1 LSVRRLTDPREEL
14 DVSTMAGPYQGE
26 LQKLDDY
33 RWLLPRDD
41 TLGMRTDGLVYA
53 DEALMADLKT
63 DAALGQ
69 VANVACLPGIVGK
82 SMAMPDCH
90 YGYGFPIGGVAAF
103 DVDEGVISPG
113 GVGYDI
119 NCGVRLMRSDLRVGD
134 IQGRLKEIAA
144 AIHHLIPTGAGE
156 KGAVRLSGDEV
167 AEVLEKGPAWAVKR
181 GYGVPQDVEHTED
194 RGCLP
199 GAQAEVLSQRAYQR
213 GAPQLGTLGGGNHFL
228 EIQAV
233 DAIYDTSLAA
243 AFGFTEVGQVA
254 LMIHCG
260 SRGLGHQVCEDALDE
275 MTAAARK
282 YHITLP
288 DKQLACA
295 PVTSPEGQQYLS
307 AMAAAANYAW
317 ANRQVIMHFVREA
330 VESVLGQGWRKLGLD
345 LVWDVAHNVAKIE
358 EHQVGG
364 VSKRLCVHRKG
375 ATRSFPAGRPEL
387 PAVYRQSGQ
396 PVLVPG
402 DMGTASYL
410 LVGTQQALQETF
422 GSTCHG
428 AGRVLSRTAAIKKHP
443 SQVVRQALEAQGI
456 VVRATG
462 RDTLAEE
469 APDAYKDIDRVVEVC
484 HEAGLSRKVARLRPL
499 AVIKG

>member
-1 LSVRRLTDPREEL
+1 
-14 DVSTMAGPYQGE
+14 MAAPYQGE

-41 TLGMRTDGLVYA
+41 SVGMRTDGLVYA
-53 DEALMADLKT
+53 DEALMADLRT

-103 DVDEGVISPG
+103 EVDEGVISPG

-119 NCGVRLMRSDLRVGD
+119 NCGVRLVRSDLRVD
-134 IQGRLKEIAA
+134 DMRGRLRDIAA
-144 AIHHLIPTGAGE
+144 AIHRLIPTGAGE

-167 AEVLEKGPAWAVKR
+167 AEVLTRGPSWAVKR
-181 GYGVPQDVEHTED
+181 GYGVPEDIEHTED

-199 GAQAEVLSQRAYQR
+199 GADAGALSQRAYQR

-233 DAIYDTSLAA
+233 DTIYDEKLAG
-243 AFGFTEVGQVA
+243 AFGIAEVDQVC

-260 SRGLGHQVCEDALDE
+260 SRGLGHQVCEDALDT
-275 MTAAARK
+275 MAQAARK
-282 YHITLP
+282 YGLNLP
-288 DKQLACA
+288 DRQLACA
-295 PVTSPEGQQYLS
+295 PVTSPEGQHYLS

-330 VESVLGQGWRKLGLD
+330 LETVLGQGWRMLGLR

-364 VSKRLCVHRKG
+364 VSRRLCVHRKG

-387 PAVYRQSGQ
+387 PEAYRAIGQ

-402 DMGTASYL
+402 DMGSASYL
-410 LVGTQQALQETF
+410 LVGTQQALDETF

-443 SQVVRQALEAQGI
+443 SQAVRRALEAQGI

>member
-1 LSVRRLTDPREEL
+1 MS
-14 DVSTMAGPYQGE
+14 GPYEG
-26 LQKLDDY
+26 KLEQLDEW
-33 RWLLPRDD
+33 RWRLPKD
-41 TLGMRTDGLVYA
+41 TSRGMRADGLVYA
-53 DEALMADLKT
+53 DEALMADLRT

-69 VANVACLPGIVGK
+69 VANVACLPGIVGP

-103 DVDEGVISPG
+103 DAEDGVISPG

-119 NCGVRLMRSDLRVGD
+119 NCGVRLVRTDLQAEE
-134 IQGRLKEIAA
+134 IKGRLPAIAA

-156 KGAVRLSGDEV
+156 KGAVRLSSDEV
-167 AEVLEKGPAWAVKR
+167 TEVLTKGPAWAVKR
-181 GYGVPQDVEHTED
+181 GYGVPEDVEHTED

-199 GAQAEVLSQRAYQR
+199 GAEASALSQRAYQR

-228 EIQAV
+228 EIQVV
-233 DAIYDTSLAA
+233 DTLYDAPLAR
-243 AFGFTEVGQVA
+243 AFGLTEVGQVC

-275 MTAAARK
+275 MAQAARK
-282 YHITLP
+282 YGITLP

-295 PVTSPEGQQYLS
+295 PVGSPEGQKYLS

-330 VESVLGQGWRKLGLD
+330 MEQVLGQGWRKLGLD
-345 LVWDVAHNVAKIE
+345 LVWDVAHNVAKLE
-358 EHQVGG
+358 EHVVGG

-375 ATRSFPAGRPEL
+375 ATRAFPAGRPEL
-387 PAVYRQSGQ
+387 PAAYRQTGQ

-410 LVGTQQALQETF
+410 LVGTEQALRETF

-428 AGRVLSRTAAIKKHP
+428 AGRVLSRSAAIRKHP
-443 SQVVRQALEAQGI
+443 SQEVRRQLEAQGI

-469 APDAYKDIDRVVEVC
+469 APDAYKDVDRVVEVC
-484 HEAGLSRKVARLRPL
+484 HQAGLSRKVARLRPL